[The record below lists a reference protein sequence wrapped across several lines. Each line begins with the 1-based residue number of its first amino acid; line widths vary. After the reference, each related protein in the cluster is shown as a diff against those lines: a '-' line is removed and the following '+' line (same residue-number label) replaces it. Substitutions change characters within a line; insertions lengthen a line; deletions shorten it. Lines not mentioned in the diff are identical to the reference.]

1 MPHSAAVL
9 ASGKRVNKRERPT
22 RPVNLRGAGTM
33 SGLRIASRALSR
45 AVRATPQPSAAA
57 PMPVRAFAA
66 AAAAEQDIVAKV
78 FTDQQNKF
86 RALMEKS
93 KALSPPLDGD
103 EAKIIAYMEQRQ
115 KIMSQVR
122 ARVFLLRNSRS
133 GRTGRASLGGERRLA

>member
-1 MPHSAAVL
+1 
-9 ASGKRVNKRERPT
+9 
-22 RPVNLRGAGTM
+22 
-33 SGLRIASRALSR
+33 
-45 AVRATPQPSAAA
+45 
-57 PMPVRAFAA
+57 MPVRAFAA

-122 ARVFLLRNSRS
+122 ARVFLLRISRS